1 MVRILIKQDNNTLQL
16 IERPSPYSITNETK
30 TIKLSEG
37 WNEIPDLKYG
47 FYINF
52 LISDNLIIENIDL
65 RDYDTSN
72 VVYMNLMF
80 ANISVSELNLRN
92 FNTSNTIHMSCMFA
106 NCDKLV
112 ELDLS
117 SFDTSKV
124 EYVNYMLAR
133 CRSLVRLDL
142 SNFDASNFKS
152 YAHIFYL
159 STNINYI
166 KCRKEFK
173 EWCLKHQD
181 EIDLPESMRE
191 GGSGVWDV
199 IN

>member
-1 MVRILIKQDNNTLQL
+1 MIRILIKQDNNNLYL

-47 FYINF
+47 FYFNF
-52 LISDNLIIENIDL
+52 LIFDNLIVKDVDL
-65 RDYDTSN
+65 SNYDTSN
-72 VVYMNLMF
+72 IVDMNLMF
-80 ANISVSELNLRN
+80 ANLSLSEINLKC
-92 FNTSNTIHMSCMFA
+92 FNTSHTINMSCMFA
-106 NCDKLV
+106 NCDKIV

-117 SFDTSKV
+117 SFDTRRV
-124 EYVNYMLAR
+124 DEIIYMFAG
-133 CRSLVRLDL
+133 CSSLVRLDL

-173 EWCLKHQD
+173 EWCIKHQD

-191 GGSGVWDV
+191 GGNGVWDI

>member
-1 MVRILIKQDNNTLQL
+1 MIRILIKQDTHDLYL
-16 IERPSPYSITNETK
+16 IERSSPYSIINENK
-30 TIKLSEG
+30 IIHLSVG
-37 WNEIPDLKYG
+37 WNELPDLKYG
-47 FYINF
+47 FHINF
-52 LISDNLIIENIDL
+52 LTSDSFLIENIDL

-72 VVYMNLMF
+72 IVHMNLMF
-80 ANISVSELNLRN
+80 ANISVSELNLRS
-92 FNTSNTIHMSCMFA
+92 FNTSNTIDMSCMFA

-117 SFDTSKV
+117 SFDTRRV
-124 EYVNYMLAR
+124 DEINYMLAG

-152 YAHIFYL
+152 YVHIFYL

-173 EWCLKHQD
+173 EWCIKHQD

-191 GGSGVWDV
+191 GGNGVWDI

>member
-1 MVRILIKQDNNTLQL
+1 MIRILIKRNTHDSCL
-16 IERPSPYSITNETK
+16 IERSSPYSIVNENK
-30 TIKLSEG
+30 IIHLSVG

-52 LISDNLIIENIDL
+52 LISDNFLIENIDL

-72 VVYMNLMF
+72 IVHMNLMF
-80 ANISVSELNLRN
+80 ANISVSELNLRS
-92 FNTSNTIHMSCMFA
+92 FNTSNTIDMSCMFA
-106 NCDKLV
+106 NCDKII

-117 SFDTSKV
+117 SFDTRRV
-124 EYVNYMLAR
+124 DEINYMLAG

-152 YAHIFYL
+152 YAHIFYQ
-159 STNINYI
+159 STNIKYI
-166 KCRKEFK
+166 KCRKKFK
-173 EWCLKHQD
+173 DWCLEHQD

-191 GGSGVWDV
+191 GGDGIWEIID
-199 IN
+199 

>member
-1 MVRILIKQDNNTLQL
+1 MIRILIRQNAHDSCL
-16 IERPSPYSITNETK
+16 IERSSPYSIVNENK
-30 TIKLSEG
+30 IIHLSVG

-52 LISDNLIIENIDL
+52 LISDNLLIENIDL
-65 RDYDTSN
+65 SDYDASN
-72 VVYMNLMF
+72 IVYMNLMF
-80 ANISVSELNLRN
+80 ANLSLNEINLKC
-92 FNTSNTIHMSCMFA
+92 FDTSNAIDMSCMFA

-117 SFDTSKV
+117 SFDTRRV
-124 EYVNYMLAR
+124 DEINYMLAG

-152 YAHIFYL
+152 YVHIFYL

-173 EWCLKHQD
+173 EWCVEHQD

-191 GGSGVWDV
+191 GGNGVWDI

>member
-1 MVRILIKQDNNTLQL
+1 MIRILIKQNAHDLYL
-16 IERPSPYSITNETK
+16 IERSSPYSIVNENK
-30 TIKLSEG
+30 IIHLSVG
-37 WNEIPDLKYG
+37 WNEIADLKYG
-47 FYINF
+47 FHVNF
-52 LISDNLIIENIDL
+52 LTSDSFLIENIDL

-72 VVYMNLMF
+72 IVHMNLMF
-80 ANISVSELNLRN
+80 ANISVSELNLSS
-92 FNTSNTIHMSCMFA
+92 FNTSNTIDMSCMFA

-117 SFDTSKV
+117 SFDTRRV
-124 EYVNYMLAR
+124 DEINYMLAG

-152 YAHIFYL
+152 YVHIFYL

-173 EWCLKHQD
+173 EWCIKHQD

-191 GGSGVWDV
+191 GGNGVWDI

>member
-1 MVRILIKQDNNTLQL
+1 MVRILIKQDNNTLYL
-16 IERPSPYSITNETK
+16 IERPSPYSITHETK
-30 TIKLSEG
+30 TIHLSEG

-47 FYINF
+47 FYVNV
-52 LISDNLIIENIDL
+52 LISDNLIIENMDL
-65 RDYDTSN
+65 SDYDTSN
-72 VVYMNLMF
+72 IVDMTFMF
-80 ANISVSELNLRN
+80 ANISLTELNLRS
-92 FNTSNTIHMSCMFA
+92 FNTSNTINMSCMFA

-117 SFDTSKV
+117 SFDTRRV
-124 EYVNYMLAR
+124 DEIIYMFAG

-159 STNINYI
+159 SININYI

-173 EWCLKHQD
+173 DWCLKHQD

-191 GGSGVWDV
+191 GGDGIWE
-199 IN
+199 IIE